1 MSGCSG
7 ALEKPT
13 VQRET
18 SGPAASLS
26 AGLGLQQAK

>member
-1 MSGCSG
+1 MTGCNG
-7 ALEKPT
+7 VPEKPT
-13 VQRET
+13 VQRAT